1 MTRLLTEAELPLMH
15 VLWDRGE
22 GRVRDVLDGLSDEDR
37 APAYT
42 TVATLLRIL
51 VDKGF
56 VEARRDGRAWV
67 YSPAV
72 PRDQYERRGVRHLV
86 SRLFG
91 GDRVS
96 MVRSL
101 VDDELSADELD
112 AFEALVRRARENR

>member
-1 MTRLLTEAELPLMH
+1 VARLMTEGELELMQ
-15 VLWDRGE
+15 VLWDLGE
-22 GRVRDVLDGLSDEDR
+22 GRVRDILDGLPEDKDV
-37 APAYT
+37 AYT

-56 VEARRDGRAWV
+56 ARAHRDGRAWV
-67 YSPAV
+67 YSPAI

-101 VDDELSADELD
+101 VDDDLSVDEL
-112 AFEALVRRARENR
+112 EALEDLVRRAKEAR